1 MATKTKKKLSRQIDV
16 GYKADGTRIRKRVYG
31 NSPTELDRQVHA
43 VLSEFEKAPH
53 PSEITFKEYSEK
65 WLRTY
70 KSMREAATQEMYR
83 VALNKTE
90 NIDYTPLKYITATD
104 LQEIIAD
111 NKDHPSECVKIRL
124 TFNQIWDSAVQD
136 GIIPTNITKR
146 LELPST
152 CVTEGRAL
160 TADEKTAI
168 RDVNLEP
175 MQRMYVS
182 LLYYL
187 GLRPQEAF
195 ALLPGDFTKDTVT
208 IQRAVGYDG
217 NNPYIKTT
225 KTRNV
230 RVLPLPYALQD
241 LLRDYHT
248 DSYLLHNRQGQ
259 LMSKTV
265 KSDFWLKIKKKIDAK
280 LGYKSSIRPY
290 IFRHTFCTTCYYSGI
305 TLKKCQYLMGH
316 SSLQMIMKVYAH
328 LDDEQ
333 ESLDKLKSL
342 EL

>member
-1 MATKTKKKLSRQIDV
+1 MATKKKKVSKQIDL
-16 GYKADGTRIRKRVYG
+16 GYKADGTRIRKRVYA
-31 NSPTELDRQVHA
+31 NSKAELDRQVHA

-65 WLRTY
+65 WLKTY

-83 VALNKTE
+83 VVLNKTE
-90 NIDYTPLKYITATD
+90 SIDYTPLKYITATD
-104 LQEIIAD
+104 LQEIITD
-111 NKDHPSECVKIRL
+111 NKDHPSSCAKIKL
-124 TFNQIWDSAVQD
+124 TFSQIWGSAVSD
-136 GIIPTNITKR
+136 GIIPTDITKH

-152 CVTEGRAL
+152 CVREGRAL

-168 RDVNLEP
+168 RDAKLEP
-175 MQRMYVS
+175 MERMYVS

-187 GLRPQEAF
+187 GLRPQEAL
-195 ALLPGDFTKDTVT
+195 ALLPEDFTGDTVT

-217 NNPYIKTT
+217 NTPYIKTT
-225 KTRNV
+225 KTGNV
-230 RVLPLPYALQD
+230 RTLPLPYALQK
-241 LLRDYHT
+241 LLDEYHT
-248 DSYLLHNRQGQ
+248 DSYLIHNKQGQ

-265 KSDFWLKIKKKIDAK
+265 KSDFWLKIKEKIDAK

-290 IFRHTFCTTCYYSGI
+290 VFRHSFCTTCYYSKI

-316 SSLQMIMKVYAH
+316 SSLQMIMRVYAH

-333 ESLDKLKSL
+333 ESLDSLKSL

>member
-1 MATKTKKKLSRQIDV
+1 MATKKKKVSKQIDL
-16 GYKADGTRIRKRVYG
+16 GYKADGTRIRKRVYA
-31 NSPTELDRQVHA
+31 NSKAELDRQVHA

-65 WLRTY
+65 WLKTY

-83 VALNKTE
+83 VVLNKTE
-90 NIDYTPLKYITATD
+90 SIDYVPLKYITTTD
-104 LQEIIAD
+104 LQEIISD
-111 NKDHPSECVKIRL
+111 NKDHPNACAKIRL
-124 TFNQIWDSAVQD
+124 TFAQIWACAVQD
-136 GIIPTNITKR
+136 GIIPTDITKR
-146 LELPST
+146 LETPST

-168 RDVNLEP
+168 RDADLEP
-175 MQRMYVS
+175 MERMYVS

-187 GLRPQEAF
+187 GLRPQEAL
-195 ALLPGDFTKDTVT
+195 ALLPGDFTVDTVT

-225 KTRNV
+225 KTGNV
-230 RVLPLPYALQD
+230 RTLPLPFALQD

-248 DSYLLHNRQGQ
+248 DSYLIHNKQGQ

-265 KSDFWLKIKKKIDAK
+265 KSDFWLKIKEKIDAK

-305 TLKKCQYLMGH
+305 TLKKCLMG
-316 SSLQMIMKVYAH
+316 Y
-328 LDDEQ
+328 
-333 ESLDKLKSL
+333 
-342 EL
+342 

>member
-16 GYKADGTRIRKRVYG
+16 GYKADGTRIRKRVYASSAG
-31 NSPTELDRQVHA
+31 EMDRKIHA
-43 VLSEFEKAPH
+43 VLSEHEKAPH
-53 PSEITFKEYSEK
+53 PSDITFHEYAQK

-83 VALNKTE
+83 VVLNKTE
-90 NIDYTPLKYITATD
+90 SIDYTPLKYITATD

-111 NKDHPSECVKIRL
+111 NKDHPASCAKIKL
-124 TFNQIWDSAVQD
+124 TFAQIWASAVAD
-136 GIIPTNITKR
+136 GIIPTDITKR
-146 LELPST
+146 LETPSV

-160 TADEKTAI
+160 TADEKKAI
-168 RDVNLEP
+168 REAKLEP
-175 MQRMYVS
+175 MERMYVS

-195 ALLPGDFTKDTVT
+195 ALLPGDFTEDTVT

-225 KTRNV
+225 KTGNV
-230 RVLPLPYALQD
+230 RVLPLPYALQE
-241 LLRDYHT
+241 LLQDYHT
-248 DSYLLHNRQGQ
+248 DSYLIHNRQGQ

-265 KSDFWLKIKKKIDAK
+265 KSDFWLDIKGKIDAK
-280 LGYKSSIRPY
+280 LGYKSDLRPY
-290 IFRHTFCTTCYYSGI
+290 IFRHTFCTTCYYSKI

-333 ESLDKLKSL
+333 EGLDTLKSL